1 VISSVAADRAGYPVA
16 AGTLDGTFDPTLF
29 HTVLVPL
36 LGDLFLTRYAPD
48 GCDPFA
54 VTFPVAPTGA
64 WTQSFQVAISARGA
78 IAVTASYQGLI
89 DFGGG
94 PVGSS
99 ELGPSAALAML
110 DGEGHH
116 QWSSAWR
123 ADGLVSLARPA
134 FDAQGNA
141 FVAGLFSGQLTLHGA
156 SIGASAPGLID
167 GFVAKVDPSGAVAW
181 STVLRL
187 NNIPLFG
194 SNISVAAWPEGDV
207 AVSGWVDPS
216 NGLDIDLGSGPMS
229 TSLTGFVTSFDA
241 SAHHRWEALIEPQV
255 TDSAIDG
262 SGNLVLIG
270 QWDGGGAPLAG
281 FDRAG
286 AMIGGFEI
294 PIQSD
299 APMIAAD
306 PGGDVL
312 VVGSLGVGVFA
323 ARANLTTGVR
333 WIRSFISPNAPGGPG
348 SDYNAAPAFGPPGA
362 PIVGASFPG
371 TLDLGT
377 GPLTAPP
384 PSPQLI
390 TMDQAVVRIPP

>member
-1 VISSVAADRAGYPVA
+1 
-16 AGTLDGTFDPTLF
+16 
-29 HTVLVPL
+29 
-36 LGDLFLTRYAPD
+36 
-48 GCDPFA
+48 
-54 VTFPVAPTGA
+54 
-64 WTQSFQVAISARGA
+64 
-78 IAVTASYQGLI
+78 
-89 DFGGG
+89 
-94 PVGSS
+94 
-99 ELGPSAALAML
+99 
-110 DGEGHH
+110 
-116 QWSSAWR
+116 
-123 ADGLVSLARPA
+123 
-134 FDAQGNA
+134 
-141 FVAGLFSGQLTLHGA
+141 
-156 SIGASAPGLID
+156 
-167 GFVAKVDPSGAVAW
+167 
-181 STVLRL
+181 
-187 NNIPLFG
+187 
-194 SNISVAAWPEGDV
+194 
-207 AVSGWVDPS
+207 
-216 NGLDIDLGSGPMS
+216 MS

-241 SAHHRWEALIEPQV
+241 SGQHRWEALIEPLV
-255 TDSAIDG
+255 TDSAIDR
-262 SGNLVLIG
+262 SGNLVLVG

-377 GPLTAPP
+377 GLLTAPP